1 MLLNYARY
9 LEISLYCSEKTSV
22 PGHGFPFLDLYIAYM

>member
-9 LEISLYCSEKTSV
+9 LEISLYCSVKTSV
-22 PGHGFPFLDLYIAYM
+22 PGHRYPFLYIYITYT